1 SLFIVTGSTYA
12 FTSLASR
19 ISGSDHVDEK
29 MQTPDLLKQGPVMQ
43 SQPAYNHNQF
53 SGAIANGAESM
64 ISTFSLG
71 STLASGVSSAQA
83 LQSQKSE
90 AFQSTLG
97 RGFSDGV
104 SQDQAYSRLSN
115 VGR

>member
-1 SLFIVTGSTYA
+1 
-12 FTSLASR
+12 
-19 ISGSDHVDEK
+19 
-29 MQTPDLLKQGPVMQ
+29 MQ

-97 RGFSDGV
+97 RGF
-104 SQDQAYSRLSN
+104 LME
-115 VGR
+115 

>member
-1 SLFIVTGSTYA
+1 
-12 FTSLASR
+12 
-19 ISGSDHVDEK
+19 
-29 MQTPDLLKQGPVMQ
+29 MQ

-104 SQDQAYSRLSN
+104 SQIKPIQDSPRRAQRFVAKHSSKPIDQPASQELH
-115 VGR
+115 G